1 MAEHRRRAAVVGA
14 SLGGLSAA
22 QVLQDSG
29 FAVTVFEKH
38 GAPFSDR
45 GGGLSCNVPYDEIRP
60 RAPRPPPFEMNAL
73 TREHPDGPAAPCSQ
87 PAVAYGRLWDWLRDG
102 VADLRLG
109 AAVADVVDGPGGAHI
124 VLAGGADR
132 GPYDLVVLA
141 DGGRSTLRRRVDAT
155 ATPTYSGFCLYRGL
169 APLAAL
175 GGRADGTFFLWQH
188 GDKRLDGYAVGPA
201 LNWGVT
207 APAPEPRRRRKG
219 DAPPHAYAGA
229 GDADVDAAV
238 AAAAAA
244 FPTPWP
250 AAVVAATAAGGRPVV
265 RHPLYHLAAA
275 RASRGRLAL
284 LGDAAH
290 LFSPL
295 VGSGLRAAMLDA
307 IALKACLAA
316 GGDVAAALGRY
327 DAATRAHR
335 FDFAARSAQAL
346 AALRAGA
353 RFRLPLA
360 RPVGGVRAASFF
372 DAARDDP
379 PDVDLE
385 PDTTDDDEDG

>member
-1 MAEHRRRAAVVGA
+1 M
-14 SLGGLSAA
+14 
-22 QVLQDSG
+22 
-29 FAVTVFEKH
+29 
-38 GAPFSDR
+38 
-45 GGGLSCNVPYDEIRP
+45 
-60 RAPRPPPFEMNAL
+60 
-73 TREHPDGPAAPCSQ
+73 
-87 PAVAYGRLWDWLRDG
+87 
-102 VADLRLG
+102 
-109 AAVADVVDGPGGAHI
+109 
-124 VLAGGADR
+124 
-132 GPYDLVVLA
+132 
-141 DGGRSTLRRRVDAT
+141 
-155 ATPTYSGFCLYRGL
+155 
-169 APLAAL
+169 
-175 GGRADGTFFLWQH
+175 
-188 GDKRLDGYAVGPA
+188 
-201 LNWGVT
+201 
-207 APAPEPRRRRKG
+207 
-219 DAPPHAYAGA
+219 
-229 GDADVDAAV
+229 
-238 AAAAAA
+238 
-244 FPTPWP
+244 
-250 AAVVAATAAGGRPVV
+250 

-307 IALKACLAA
+307 IALKECLAGG

-360 RPVGGVRAASFF
+360 RPVGGVRAASAASFF